1 MPAHGTAAADGDEKA
16 PSSPP
21 GTPEP
26 PDGLPSPDGLL
37 SLDELMPWSVRPLR
51 TGRAWVSGPDP
62 VALRARWERLAAAG
76 PAEQERLFAPT
87 RSRTPHTSVAALPG
101 RSAGTGRFARTPG
114 PCPDPYGSCTARTT
128 NSGCSPTTG

>member
-26 PDGLPSPDGLL
+26 PDGLRSPDGFLSPDGLM

-87 RSRTPHTSVAALPG
+87 RSRTP
-101 RSAGTGRFARTPG
+101 
-114 PCPDPYGSCTARTT
+114 
-128 NSGCSPTTG
+128 